1 VTKTLLSVVPSGS
14 KATFLTAARNTAVTP
29 IAFGTNVKAL
39 SPMSGSP
46 VSFVPTSSPTSP
58 GIVGVLNGKTGGVNN
73 KLIIGVSVGI
83 GVPVLIAV
91 VAGFV

>member
-1 VTKTLLSVVPSGS
+1 
-14 KATFLTAARNTAVTP
+14 
-29 IAFGTNVKAL
+29 
-39 SPMSGSP
+39 M
-46 VSFVPTSSPTSP
+46 PTSSPTSP
-58 GIVGVLNGKTGGVNN
+58 GIGGVLNGKTGGVNN

>member
-1 VTKTLLSVVPSGS
+1 M
-14 KATFLTAARNTAVTP
+14 
-29 IAFGTNVKAL
+29 KAL
-39 SPMSGSP
+39 SSTSGSP

-73 KLIIGVSVGI
+73 KLIIGVSVGV

-91 VAGFV
+91 VVGFV